1 MNQQMKEPLTTPE
14 LNRLFTTLQSI
25 FFKSQKLAIL
35 YGSPFY
41 NPQNALTQ
49 FELDPL
55 NLNRPIQELFW
66 HWLMQPQKLWE
77 SQIDLWQQQVKLI
90 QNNMLRL
97 MGYSV
102 PSLITEDKSD
112 RRFQHQAWQTPGFDW
127 IKQSYLLTARWLETL
142 MNDLPLEKLNQ
153 HDIEKLKFY
162 TQQLIDAAS
171 PSNFVFTN
179 PEVLYATLKSGGEN
193 LLKGLEHFLT
203 DVYRGQGQL
212 SIKMTDFDA
221 FELGKN
227 IAATPGK
234 VIYQNE
240 LMQLI
245 HYQATTSEVHSTP
258 LLIVPPWIN
267 KYYILD
273 LQSHNSFVKWVIDQ
287 GHSVFLIS
295 WVNPDNHLADKTF
308 EDYLLQGPL
317 AALEVV
323 KEVTEQ
329 PQVNTVGYCLGG
341 TLLAITL
348 AYLAAQEQQQQI
360 ASATFFTTLLD
371 FSHPG
376 ELGIFIDEQQIE
388 SLERRMSA
396 QGYLEA
402 NAMATTFSLL
412 RANDLIWSFYVNN
425 YLLGKTPPPFDLLYW
440 NSDSTR
446 MPAKMHSFY
455 LRNMYLKNLLRQS
468 NGISLNGVGI
478 DLTQV
483 KTPAYFVSTL
493 NDHIAPWKGT
503 FMGKNLFS
511 GPVKFVLSGSGHI
524 AGIINPPSKNKYFYY
539 TNSKSKTTKNP
550 ETWFNNAKQQPGSW
564 WPDWAQWLSQHSGDK
579 IAARVPGET
588 GMILEDAPGSYVK
601 LSILQHY

>member
-1 MNQQMKEPLTTPE
+1 MNQQIKEPLTTPE
-14 LNRLFTTLQSI
+14 LNRLFTTLQNI

-35 YGSPFY
+35 YGNPFY

-97 MGYSV
+97 MGYSL
-102 PSLITEDKSD
+102 PPLITEDKGD
-112 RRFQHQAWQTPGFDW
+112 RRFQHHAWQTPGFDW

-142 MNDLPLEKLNQ
+142 MNDLPLETLNHQ
-153 HDIEKLKFY
+153 DIEKLKFY

-179 PEVLYATLKSGGEN
+179 PEVLYATLKSSGEN

-203 DVYRGQGQL
+203 DIYRGHGQL

-245 HYQATTSEVHSTP
+245 HYQPTTSEVHSIP

-295 WVNPDNHLADKTF
+295 WVNPDKHLADKTF

-317 AALEVV
+317 TALDVV

-329 PQVNTVGYCLGG
+329 SQVNTVGYCLGG

-348 AYLAAQEQQQQI
+348 AYLAAQQQQQQI

-388 SLERRMSA
+388 ALERRMSA

-440 NSDSTR
+440 N
-446 MPAKMHSFY
+446 
-455 LRNMYLKNLLRQS
+455 
-468 NGISLNGVGI
+468 
-478 DLTQV
+478 
-483 KTPAYFVSTL
+483 
-493 NDHIAPWKGT
+493 
-503 FMGKNLFS
+503 
-511 GPVKFVLSGSGHI
+511 
-524 AGIINPPSKNKYFYY
+524 
-539 TNSKSKTTKNP
+539 
-550 ETWFNNAKQQPGSW
+550 
-564 WPDWAQWLSQHSGDK
+564 
-579 IAARVPGET
+579 
-588 GMILEDAPGSYVK
+588 
-601 LSILQHY
+601 